1 MMFKNALNFNLFR
14 LFFVI
19 YWLYIMQQCKKIQTF
34 GNKHLYSN
42 RPDDNGINIK
52 AYVFTGKIILVS
64 I

>member
-1 MMFKNALNFNLFR
+1 MFKNALNFDLFR
-14 LFFVI
+14 LSFVI
-19 YWLYIMQQCKKIQTF
+19 YWLYIQLQCKEIQTF
-34 GNKHLYSN
+34 GNKHLYGN